1 MGIYIMLFDDGRSIC
16 LATHDEI
23 DGRLKSEW
31 RIRCSQSYKN
41 YQMQFSNHFSV
52 PVFIF
57 ISSLSASKNN
67 QFL

>member
-1 MGIYIMLFDDGRSIC
+1 MGIYIMLFDDGRPIC
-16 LATHDEI
+16 FATHDEI

-31 RIRCSQSYKN
+31 RIRGSQSYKN
-41 YQMQFSNHFSV
+41 YQMQFSV